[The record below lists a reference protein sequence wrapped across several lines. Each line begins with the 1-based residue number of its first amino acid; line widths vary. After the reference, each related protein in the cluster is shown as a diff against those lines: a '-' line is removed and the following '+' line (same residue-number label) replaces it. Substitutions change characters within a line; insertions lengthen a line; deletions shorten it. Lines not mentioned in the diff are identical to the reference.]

1 VTPTGPDDERPT
13 AAATTPASGS
23 RSRTEATAAERGSR
37 DAGRPSHVCMLLPG
51 DYPPDVRVR
60 KEADALRAAG
70 HRVTVVCRGPTDR
83 PRRETLDGVRVVRL
97 DRRSRRGRLAEAASA
112 AVNLGTAVHPRWL
125 LALRRVNQVRPIDAV
140 HVHDLPLAGTALA
153 ARRLL
158 RVPVVLDCHENY
170 PAAVAQWRRATRRSL
185 RGWLKRRA
193 FPLRRWRAL
202 ERRWVSRADHVLAV
216 VDEARDHLVDD
227 CGAAPGDVTVVS
239 NTVDLAGF
247 DAADTHLP
255 DDLPRPDPHTFTV
268 GYVGGFGPHRGLD
281 TAVRAVALD
290 DDPDTHLLL
299 VGGGGGTT
307 EADLRDL
314 IAERDV
320 DDRVTI
326 TGWVDFAH
334 VPGYVAACDVCLVP
348 HARTEHTETT
358 VPHKL
363 FQYMALRRP
372 VVVSDVAPLA
382 RIVRETDAGVVV
394 PADDPAALARAVA
407 RLRDD
412 PGERRRLGANGRAA
426 VETRYNWAR
435 DAARL
440 RTVYAEL
447 FDAEQDAALDEVE
460 DACLTS

>member
-1 VTPTGPDDERPT
+1 VTPTGPDDERT
-13 AAATTPASGS
+13 VADAATPPSRPRSGAADTADGARDAD
-23 RSRTEATAAERGSR
+23 RSR
-37 DAGRPSHVCMLLPG
+37 HVCMLLPG

-83 PRRETLDGVRVVRL
+83 PRRETVAGVRVVRL
-97 DRRSRRGRLAEAASA
+97 DRRSRRGHLVEAASA

-125 LALRRVNQVRPIDAV
+125 LALRRVNQIRPVDAV
-140 HVHDLPLAGTALA
+140 HVHDLPLAGTALV
-153 ARRLL
+153 ARRVL

-170 PAAVAQWRRATRRSL
+170 PAAVAQWRRASERSFL
-185 RGWLKRRA
+185 GRLKHGA

-216 VDEARDHLVDD
+216 VDEARDHFVDD

-247 DAADTHLP
+247 DAATTTLP
-255 DDLPRPDPHTFTV
+255 DDLPRPDPREFTV

-281 TAVRAVALD
+281 TAVRAVAH

-307 EADLRDL
+307 EADLREL
-314 IAERDV
+314 ICEHDAG
-320 DDRVTI
+320 DRVTI

-334 VPGYVAACDVCLVP
+334 VPAYVAACDVCLVP

-372 VVVSDVAPLA
+372 VVVTDVAPLA
-382 RIVRETDAGVVV
+382 RLVGETDAGVVV
-394 PADDPAALARAVA
+394 PADDPAALAAAVA

-412 PGERRRLGANGRAA
+412 PAERRRLGANGRAA
-426 VETRYNWAR
+426 VERHYNWPR

-440 RTVYAEL
+440 RAVYADL
-447 FDAEQDAALDEVE
+447 FEDGHERSSDDAGDPRQ
-460 DACLTS
+460 TT